1 MHTFSPFLVQL
12 KPNHLRTTM
21 IPPERIQQFIDSNMP
36 ESVIVV
42 CFYPPSFFLS
52 SRIIFLPHFSHIIQ
66 PSYVFRCCL
75 MFLQFFSFLQNREV
89 LKSALSEFS
98 IAINQAFV
106 NLTQKLCQGVQQQE
120 AHAEGGQAG
129 PSTSKGTR
137 EVRSKRKNDI
147 LEESLGEIR
156 SDEEDS
162 SSDED
167 YANFDSCDTEGDEDD
182 ENNDGFGDD
191 INSSQIDPRATENEG
206 ND

>member
-1 MHTFSPFLVQL
+1 M
-12 KPNHLRTTM
+12 
-21 IPPERIQQFIDSNMP
+21 
-36 ESVIVV
+36 
-42 CFYPPSFFLS
+42 
-52 SRIIFLPHFSHIIQ
+52 
-66 PSYVFRCCL
+66 
-75 MFLQFFSFLQNREV
+75 
-89 LKSALSEFS
+89 
-98 IAINQAFV
+98 AINQAFV
-106 NLTQKLCQGVQQQE
+106 NLTQKLCQVEQQPE
-120 AHAEGGQAG
+120 AHAESTPMGCPGGEGGQAG

-137 EVRSKRKNDI
+137 EVRSKRNNDI

-206 ND
+206 ID

>member
-1 MHTFSPFLVQL
+1 VP
-12 KPNHLRTTM
+12 RGTTA
-21 IPPERIQQFIDSNMP
+21 RST
-36 ESVIVV
+36 
-42 CFYPPSFFLS
+42 CRRRS
-52 SRIIFLPHFSHIIQ
+52 S
-66 PSYVFRCCL
+66 
-75 MFLQFFSFLQNREV
+75 
-89 LKSALSEFS
+89 
-98 IAINQAFV
+98 
-106 NLTQKLCQGVQQQE
+106 
-120 AHAEGGQAG
+120 G

-206 ND
+206 ID

>member
-1 MHTFSPFLVQL
+1 
-12 KPNHLRTTM
+12 M

-42 CFYPPSFFLS
+42 CFCPPSFFS
-52 SRIIFLPHFSHIIQ
+52 IITHHFS
-66 PSYVFRCCL
+66 PAFLSYNPTIFCFSCCL
-75 MFLQFFSFLQNREV
+75 IFLQFFSFLQNREV

-98 IAINQAFV
+98 IAINQAFF

-162 SSDED
+162 SSNED
-167 YANFDSCDTEGDEDD
+167 YANFDSCNTEGDEDD
-182 ENNDGFGDD
+182 ENNNGFGDD
-191 INSSQIDPRATENEG
+191 INSSQIDPRATKKEG
-206 ND
+206 CA

>member
-1 MHTFSPFLVQL
+1 M
-12 KPNHLRTTM
+12 
-21 IPPERIQQFIDSNMP
+21 
-36 ESVIVV
+36 
-42 CFYPPSFFLS
+42 
-52 SRIIFLPHFSHIIQ
+52 
-66 PSYVFRCCL
+66 
-75 MFLQFFSFLQNREV
+75 
-89 LKSALSEFS
+89 
-98 IAINQAFV
+98 
-106 NLTQKLCQGVQQQE
+106 QKGD
-120 AHAEGGQAG
+120 QAG

>member
-1 MHTFSPFLVQL
+1 
-12 KPNHLRTTM
+12 
-21 IPPERIQQFIDSNMP
+21 
-36 ESVIVV
+36 
-42 CFYPPSFFLS
+42 
-52 SRIIFLPHFSHIIQ
+52 
-66 PSYVFRCCL
+66 

-89 LKSALSEFS
+89 LKSALSKFS

-106 NLTQKLCQGVQQQE
+106 KLTQKLCQGVQQQE

>member
-1 MHTFSPFLVQL
+1 
-12 KPNHLRTTM
+12 M
-21 IPPERIQQFIDSNMP
+21 IAPERIQQFIDSNMP

-42 CFYPPSFFLS
+42 CFCPPSFFS
-52 SRIIFLPHFSHIIQ
+52 IITHHFSPAFLSYNPTILCFSLL
-66 PSYVFRCCL
+66 PYVFAIF
-75 MFLQFFSFLQNREV
+75 FLFLQNREV

-167 YANFDSCDTEGDEDD
+167 YANFDSCDIDGDEDD

-191 INSSQIDPRATENEG
+191 INSSQIDPRGTENEG
-206 ND
+206 ID

>member
-1 MHTFSPFLVQL
+1 
-12 KPNHLRTTM
+12 
-21 IPPERIQQFIDSNMP
+21 
-36 ESVIVV
+36 
-42 CFYPPSFFLS
+42 
-52 SRIIFLPHFSHIIQ
+52 
-66 PSYVFRCCL
+66 
-75 MFLQFFSFLQNREV
+75 MFLQFFSFLQNQEV

-106 NLTQKLCQGVQQQE
+106 NLTQKLCEGVQQQE
-120 AHAEGGQAG
+120 AHAEGGLAC
-129 PSTSKGTR
+129 PSTSEGTR
-137 EVRSKRKNDI
+137 KVRSKRKNDI

-167 YANFDSCDTEGDEDD
+167 YGNFDACDTEGDEDD

-206 ND
+206 ID